1 MNTHDTCAIPEEA
14 EFTLRSD
21 EQKKSVR
28 NEMERILHSEPFR
41 LSPRCSQFLRF
52 VVENTLEGHQEQL
65 KERIIGIEVF
75 GRNPSYLTEGDS
87 VVRVRATEV
96 RRRLSQYYGNAPRL
110 GACRIEIPAGSYIP
124 QFRTWD
130 GIAPEEEAVPAVPI
144 APAVVAT
151 DSVAKAARGRLR
163 FAIIGLV
170 VVLAATAFTVYML
183 SRAHQVRAFADVN
196 EIQLEQFWQ
205 PALQDAKP
213 VLICIG
219 SPTTYTYS
227 GSFQG
232 NYVREHGIDP
242 NLQPQWTIDSQ
253 KGDIPGSVIIPV
265 KAEYVGAGDANL
277 AFLLSAFFGRLRKP
291 SEFRLSENTSYS
303 EISDAPTV
311 LIGAFTN
318 RWTLQSVSKEPFF
331 FVQKG
336 PDRLIE
342 ERDGQHRHWTPPH
355 LRADGRTGEDYAL
368 VSRLIDSETGK
379 FLVTAAG
386 ISGFGSRAAGYFL
399 TRPELLARALSQ
411 APPDWPHKNL
421 QFVLETRIVDDA
433 PTAPEVIA
441 WRTW

>member
-1 MNTHDTCAIPEEA
+1 MNLQDGCAIAEA
-14 EFTLRSD
+14 GEIFTQND
-21 EQKKSVR
+21 EQKKIVR
-28 NEMERILHSEPFR
+28 EEMERILHSEPFR

-52 VVENTLEGHQEQL
+52 VVENTLDGHQEQL

-75 GRNPSYLTEGDS
+75 GRSPSYLTEGDS

-96 RRRLSQYYGNAPRL
+96 RRRLSQYYASFPHSS
-110 GACRIEIPAGSYIP
+110 ACRIEIPPGSYIP
-124 QFRTWD
+124 RFRT
-130 GIAPEEEAVPAVPI
+130 GEGSAAEEETFPSESIASGAIATHPAPQ
-144 APAVVAT
+144 
-151 DSVAKAARGRLR
+151 RGRPWFL
-163 FAIIGLV
+163 IIALLLGLAG
-170 VVLAATAFTVYML
+170 VVLAAYSKFSA
-183 SRAHQVRAFADVN
+183 AHQVKVTADAN
-196 EIQLEQFWQ
+196 EAQLEQFWQ
-205 PALQDAKP
+205 PALQDPKP

-242 NLQPQWTIDSQ
+242 NLQPQWTIDPQ
-253 KGDIPGSVIIPV
+253 KGDIPGKVIIPV

-277 AFLLSAFFGRLRKP
+277 AALLSSLFGRLRKP
-291 SEFRLSENTSYS
+291 SEFRLSENTSYT

-331 FVQKG
+331 FAQKG

-342 ERDGQHRHWTPPH
+342 ERDGQHRQWIAPH
-355 LRADGRTGEDYAL
+355 LHADGRTGEDFAL
-368 VSRLIDSETGK
+368 VSRLVDSETGK

-399 TRPELLARALSQ
+399 TRPDLLARELNRAS
-411 APPDWPHKNL
+411 PDWPRKNL

-433 PTAPEVIA
+433 PTAPEVVA

>member
-1 MNTHDTCAIPEEA
+1 M
-14 EFTLRSD
+14 RVY
-21 EQKKSVR
+21 EQKQTVR
-28 NEMERILHSEPFR
+28 EEMERILQSEPFR
-41 LSPRCSQFLRF
+41 SSPRCSQFLRF
-52 VVENTLEGHQEQL
+52 VVEHTLEGQKEDL

-96 RRRLSQYYGNAPRL
+96 RRRLSQYYASFPHSSP
-110 GACRIEIPAGSYIP
+110 CRIEIPLGSYIP
-124 QFRTWD
+124 QFLPWD
-130 GIAPEEEAVPAVPI
+130 GTAGEDHRVAAEPMVPGLPVLHPPAKRGWFRLSTAALLIALPAVI
-144 APAVVAT
+144 
-151 DSVAKAARGRLR
+151 
-163 FAIIGLV
+163 
-170 VVLAATAFTVYML
+170 LAAYKL
-183 SRAHQVRAFADVN
+183 SAGHEVKALADAN
-196 EIQLEQFWQ
+196 EAQLEQFWQ
-205 PALQDAKP
+205 PAIRDPKP

-219 SPTTYTYS
+219 SPTTYTYT

-242 NLQPQWTIDSQ
+242 SLQPQWTVDPQ
-253 KGDIPGSVIIPV
+253 KGTIPGTAIIPV

-277 AFLLSAFFGRLRKP
+277 AVLLSAFFGRFSKP
-291 SEFRLSENTSYS
+291 SEFRLSENTTYS

-318 RWTLQSVSKEPFF
+318 RWTLQSVSKEPFIF
-331 FVQKG
+331 AQKG

-342 ERDGQHRHWTPPH
+342 ERDGQRRQWAPPH
-355 LRADGRTGEDYAL
+355 LRADGKTGVDFAL
-368 VSRLIDSETGK
+368 VSRVVDSETGK

-386 ISGFGSRAAGYFL
+386 VSGFGSRAAGYFL
-399 TRPELLARALSQ
+399 TRPDLLARALSH
-411 APPDWPHKNL
+411 APPDWPRKNL